1 VRDVERQNMLVII
14 VDVRADKGEIKA
26 AVQDI
31 LGVKV
36 KKVNTLIRSA
46 SASLV
51 IPSSVLLTKS
61 SKLVN
66 NSVL

>member
-46 SASLV
+46 SAQLV
-51 IPSSVLLTKS
+51 IPSSVLLPKS

>member
-46 SASLV
+46 SA
-51 IPSSVLLTKS
+51 
-61 SKLVN
+61 
-66 NSVL
+66 